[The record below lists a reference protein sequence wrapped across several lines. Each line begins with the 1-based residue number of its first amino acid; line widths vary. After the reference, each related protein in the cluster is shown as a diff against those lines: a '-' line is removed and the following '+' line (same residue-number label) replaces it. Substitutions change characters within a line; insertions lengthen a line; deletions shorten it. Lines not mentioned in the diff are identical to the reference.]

1 MPRLGARLLRVL
13 VVLVV
18 VQLVALS
25 PLISRPAGAP
35 LADRRAVQARAVAPA
50 LVSREAAVRALLA
63 TRSRALLQR
72 DRTAWL
78 GTVEPGATAFRER
91 QGALFDSLLA
101 LPLTGWTY
109 RLDATGA
116 QPPSSAL
123 DARRGVGWWAP
134 QVATSYRLAG
144 WDATP
149 VTSTRPMTFVPR
161 LGRWYLAGDDDLGA
175 ADTGEVWDAG
185 PVVAVRRGSVLV
197 LGHPDA
203 GRLLTTVAAA
213 AVDAVPQVTEVW
225 GTRWARQLVVLVPS
239 SQAELRALI
248 GGSGSMSQIAAYAT
262 SRAPGVGERIV
273 VNPATFPLLGS
284 VGRRVVLTHEATH
297 VAART
302 STGTSTPTWLVE
314 GFADYVG
321 YSGLTLPYDVSAQEL
336 RADVRRGRLPSALP
350 GPAAFDGANPS
361 LAAVY
366 EQAWLA
372 VVLIAER
379 HGRATLLRLYRAVGA
394 GEDLDA
400 AMRRLLGTD
409 LRAFTAGWR
418 ADLQAR
424 LA

>member
-1 MPRLGARLLRVL
+1 M
-13 VVLVV
+13 LVV
-18 VQLVALS
+18 VQVLALS
-25 PLISRPAGAP
+25 ALVSRPAGMP
-35 LADRRAVQARAVAPA
+35 VADRPDVQARAIAPA

-72 DRTAWL
+72 DRATWL
-78 GTVEPGATAFRER
+78 GTVEPGATGFRAR
-91 QGALFDSLLA
+91 QGELFDSLLA
-101 LPLTGWTY
+101 LPVADWSY
-109 RLDATGA
+109 RLDATGP
-116 QPPSSAL
+116 QPPSSRL
-123 DARRGVGWWAP
+123 DDRRGAGWWAP
-134 QVATSYRLAG
+134 KVATSYRLTG
-144 WDATP
+144 WDRTR

-161 LGRWYLAGDDDLGA
+161 LGRWYLSADDDFGGA
-175 ADTGEVWDAG
+175 DSGEVWDAG
-185 PVVAVRRGSVLV
+185 PVRAVRRGPVLV
-197 LGHPDA
+197 LGHPQA
-203 GRLLTTVAAA
+203 GRLLETVAAA
-213 AVDAVPQVTEVW
+213 AADAIPRVTSVW
-225 GTRWARQLVVLVPS
+225 GTGWARRLVVLVPS

-262 SRAPGVGERIV
+262 SRGSGVGERIV
-273 VNPATFPLLGS
+273 INPATFPLLGT

-297 VAART
+297 VATRT
-302 STGTSTPTWLVE
+302 ATAAATPTWLVE

-336 RADVRRGRLPSALP
+336 RADVRRGLLPSSLP

-372 VVLIAER
+372 VVLLAEQ
-379 HGRATLLRLYRAVGA
+379 HGREALLRFYRAVGG
-394 GEDLDA
+394 GEDVDV

-409 LRAFTAGWR
+409 LRSFAAAWR